1 MKLKRP
7 EIVGKRFGRL
17 VVESVAHEPTSVGRN
32 RWFAHC
38 RCDCGGTT
46 RALPSNLDSGNTLSC
61 GCVQRERASV
71 TLSAMRRTHGQ
82 GHTKLYY
89 VWGAMRRRCL
99 VPSTPGYHRYGGRG
113 ITVCDAWLGSF
124 EAFRNWAE
132 SNGYVEGLTLERKD
146 TNGNYEPGNCI
157 WATYQAQARNTRR
170 NRYITAFGER
180 KLMCEWVK
188 DPRCVAPHTM
198 LIWRLSQGWTPED
211 AISKPIDRRKGPR
224 RAKA

>member
-1 MKLKRP
+1 MKLTRP
-7 EIVGKRFGRL
+7 DIVGDRFERLTAEDVSREQTQSGRFY
-17 VVESVAHEPTSVGRN
+17 
-32 RWFAHC
+32 WFALC
-38 RCDCGGTT
+38 RCDCGNSV
-46 RALPSNLDSGNTLSC
+46 RVAVNNLRSGNTLSC
-61 GCVQRERASV
+61 GCVQRERSSV

-132 SNGYVEGLTLERKD
+132 SSGYREGLTLERKD
-146 TNGNYEPGNCI
+146 TNGNYEPGNCT
-157 WATYQAQARNTRR
+157 WATYQSQARNTRR
-170 NRYITAFGER
+170 NRYIVAFGER

-188 DPRCVAPHTM
+188 DPRCRVDHAM
-198 LIWRLSQGWTPED
+198 LNYRLGAGWTPEK
-211 AISKPIDRRKGPR
+211 AISESPRPRRKRP
-224 RAKA
+224 ASP